1 MRSIPAMHGKVWM
14 ALVGVVVAA
23 GIAGQAVADPISGAR
38 VVRVKSTDT
47 VIIEDGDRIIYI
59 ASPRNRHGSGGASKA
74 DPKKPI
80 EYAGIGTEE
89 AIRRHNEVVGQLMD
103 NPVRPVECR

>member
-1 MRSIPAMHGKVWM
+1 MKITSVVRDKA
-14 ALVGVVVAA
+14 ALILISLVAAA
-23 GIAGQAVADPISGAR
+23 GIAGPACADPLGDAR

-59 ASPRNRHGSGGASKA
+59 ASPRHRGATKV
-74 DPKKPI
+74 DPKKRVSY
-80 EYAGIGTEE
+80 EGIGTEE

-103 NPVRPVECR
+103 NPSRPVECR

>member
-1 MRSIPAMHGKVWM
+1 MKFSSAVCGKACPV
-14 ALVGVVVAA
+14 LIGLFVAT
-23 GIAGQAVADPISGAR
+23 GIAGQAVADPVGAAR

-59 ASPRNRHGSGGASKA
+59 ASPRNRHGSGGAKA
-74 DPKKPI
+74 DPKKRVAY
-80 EYAGIGTEE
+80 EGIGTEE

-103 NPVRPVECR
+103 GPSQPVECR